1 MLKCNITHL
10 MIDNEIK
17 SVFEL
22 MKITGLS
29 RETVNK
35 LFKIKDIETIKFQSI
50 MRICNALHCSLADL
64 IQYIPDN
71 IDN

>member
-35 LFKIKDIETIKFQSI
+35 LFKIKDIETIKFESI
-50 MRICNALHCSLADL
+50 MRVCNSLHCKLSDL
-64 IQYIPDN
+64 IEYIPDD

>member
-10 MIDNEIK
+10 MIDNEIE

-35 LFKIKDIETIKFQSI
+35 LFKIKDIETIKFVSI
-50 MRICNALHCSLADL
+50 MRVCNALHCKLSDL
-64 IQYIPDN
+64 IEYIPDD